1 MFIHTFPMSTKQAM
15 SITTNRPKIVMTIA
29 EACEMKKRFC
39 LKQRQGT
46 VQPDRNHDYY
56 YQIPQKEL
64 GATLLS
70 EEKRTFLLKE

>member
-1 MFIHTFPMSTKQAM
+1 
-15 SITTNRPKIVMTIA
+15 MTIA
-29 EACEMKKRFC
+29 EACEMKKPFC

-46 VQPDRNHDYY
+46 VQPDRNNDYH